1 MRILILS
8 FLKSDNNKHNEIL
21 KKLAAAAESKGH
33 EVRVQNGIKEQ
44 DQIHLTIYDYIAVV
58 VPASPLFGAKVN
70 PKLPEVLSHCG
81 NPEGKKGCALVVK
94 SGFMSQK
101 MVRVTMR
108 AMEREGMKL
117 DYFEV
122 IENVDHAAY
131 VGKKIG

>member
-8 FLKSDNNKHNEIL
+8 FLKSENTKHNEIL
-21 KKLAAAAESKGH
+21 KKLSTAAESKGH
-33 EVRVQNGIKEQ
+33 EVRVQNGITEQ
-44 DQIHLTIYDYIAVV
+44 DQIHLAIYDYIAVV
-58 VPASPLFGAKVN
+58 VPASPLFGAKVH
-70 PKLPEVLSHCG
+70 PKLPEVLSQCG